1 MPRRPASAYLFAA
14 VPVLFWG
21 TSFATVKL
29 CLDEISPAGL
39 VAVRAV
45 LALAALLPAAF
56 LFRDAGGV
64 AAARGE
70 AASSGD
76 AAARG
81 DAVSRGGVVVRGDAR
96 RGDRRR
102 CAFLG
107 VVGVPLQLGLQTYA
121 LRLTTANHCGWIVA
135 LSPVATACLAALLL
149 RERFPWPKTLGVALG
164 FAGATAVMLG
174 GGRASLALPAT
185 RGDLLV
191 LVSAFNWSVYTL
203 VARRLMAGRASLPLT
218 LRIFAWGAAGAV
230 AFYLAVGDPRELLAV
245 PPRVWA
251 LLAYLGIGCSGIA
264 YLCWSLALE
273 RLEAARLA
281 SFQNV
286 QPLVTLA
293 SAALVLGESPGAA
306 ALLGGLFVI
315 VGVTLVQRAKPAPRS
330 AEA

>member
-64 AAARGE
+64 A
-70 AASSGD
+70 
-76 AAARG
+76 
-81 DAVSRGGVVVRGDAR
+81 VRGDAR

>member
-64 AAARGE
+64 AA
-70 AASSGD
+70 
-76 AAARG
+76 
-81 DAVSRGGVVVRGDAR
+81 RGDAR